1 MSGLR
6 KILYVEDDVDIQM
19 IARLSLETVGGYDL
33 MLCDS
38 GAEALAQAAGYGPDL
53 LLLDMMLPDMDGPE
67 TLSRLRADAQL
78 SSVPAVFLTARTDA
92 WLGPVWR
99 DLGVIG
105 VLRKPFDPMTLPEQ
119 VRALW
124 AEWCSQ

>member
-38 GAEALAQAAGYGPDL
+38 GAEALTQAAGYGPDL

-92 WLGPVWR
+92 WLGPAWR
-99 DLGVIG
+99 DQGVIG

-119 VRALW
+119 VGALW